1 MGQRV
6 MSGLEL
12 PIVRPVETALSG
24 ALADLGLFADDL
36 AWEPELLAGANA
48 VFSATAG
55 RYAMKSGSALVS
67 ASIADFF
74 EIYSCLTQAWAIGSD
89 GLPYEVAVD
98 TPAYTHHTGRK
109 GLMIDPGG
117 MRLNDSRPWSGVTN
131 GTFAGTQLG
140 AVGLFEEPM
149 RIASQGQSWHRAVQN
164 HSWASGTSQCLTIQ
178 YEPGTSGEIRVV
190 LLQTTGNN
198 QVRIQGA
205 PGSLAV
211 AASEWGT
218 LDWYKEYALPN
229 GRYLLHIKFTPDAT
243 DTGHISF
250 GPNSETSGED
260 VILYAF
266 QVRDQGFGWIFGDQT
281 QQITQA
287 PTLLSVPDLIEAL
300 CTGLDAS
307 LMMNFGGVTGVS
319 GANRLIDDSGGI
331 PLRINSSEAQIALA
345 FGAYTSLGD
354 ISTPLDGKAVVG
366 VEHGVEASG
375 SFNGGSTVT
384 VSEAAA
390 AWGSNIKM
398 LGMGTSGVCGVL
410 YEAAA
415 WDRQLTDTEMEAV
428 TL

>member
-1 MGQRV
+1 MSFILGQAQSLSSRINKNALAWV
-6 MSGLEL
+6 PASLLGSDAVYSAAATSYAVDSGSGLTSA
-12 PIVRPVETALSG
+12 PV
-24 ALADLGLFADDL
+24 
-36 AWEPELLAGANA
+36 
-48 VFSATAG
+48 
-55 RYAMKSGSALVS
+55 
-67 ASIADFF
+67 ADFF
-74 EIYSCLTQAWAIGSD
+74 ENYSCLTPVWPIGSD
-89 GLPYEVAVD
+89 GLPHEVAAD
-98 TPAYTHHTGRK
+98 TPAYTHHTGRR

-117 MRLNDSRPWSGVTN
+117 TRLNDSRPWSGFTN

-164 HSWASGTSQCLTIQ
+164 HSWASGTSQYFTIQ

-205 PGSLAV
+205 PGSLVV

-260 VILYAF
+260 VSLLAF
-266 QVRDQGFGWIFGDQT
+266 QTRDDGFGWIFGDQT

-287 PTLLSVPDLIEAL
+287 PTLLSVPDLIETL

-307 LMMNFGGVTGVS
+307 LMMNFGDVTGVS

-354 ISTPLDGKAVVG
+354 ISTPLDGKVVVG
-366 VEHGVEASG
+366 VESGVKASG

-384 VSEAAA
+384 VAEAAA
-390 AWGSNIKM
+390 VWGTNIKM

-428 TL
+428 TS